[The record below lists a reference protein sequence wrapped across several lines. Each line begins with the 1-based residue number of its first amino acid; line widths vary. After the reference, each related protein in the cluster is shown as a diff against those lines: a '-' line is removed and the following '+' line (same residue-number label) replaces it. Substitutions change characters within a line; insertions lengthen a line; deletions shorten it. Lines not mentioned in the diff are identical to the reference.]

1 MIEVNKR
8 TEEEF
13 TVTLT
18 EEGKT
23 KYIVTL
29 DDEYYKDLT
38 GERISKEELI
48 KKSFKFLLKRERKE
62 SILSRFNLNVI
73 NSYFPEFVKEIKV

>member
-13 TVTLT
+13 TVTVT
-18 EEGKT
+18 EEDKV

-38 GERISKEELI
+38 RERISKEELI

-62 SILSRFNLNVI
+62 SILSRFNLKVI
-73 NSYFPEFVKEIKV
+73 NRYFPEFEKEIKA

>member
-8 TEEEF
+8 TEGEF
-13 TVTLT
+13 TVTVT
-18 EEGKT
+18 EEGKL

-48 KKSFKFLLKRERKE
+48 KKAFKFLLKRERKE
-62 SILSRFNLNVI
+62 SILSRFNLRVI
-73 NSYFPEFVKEIKV
+73 NSYFPEFEKEIKA

>member
-1 MIEVNKR
+1 MIEINKK

-13 TVTLT
+13 TVTVT
-18 EEGKT
+18 EGGKT
-23 KYIVTL
+23 KHIVTL

-48 KKSFKFLLKRERKE
+48 KKSFKFLLRRERKE
-62 SILSRFNLNVI
+62 SILSRFNLKVI
-73 NSYFPEFVKEIKV
+73 NTYFPEFEKEIKV